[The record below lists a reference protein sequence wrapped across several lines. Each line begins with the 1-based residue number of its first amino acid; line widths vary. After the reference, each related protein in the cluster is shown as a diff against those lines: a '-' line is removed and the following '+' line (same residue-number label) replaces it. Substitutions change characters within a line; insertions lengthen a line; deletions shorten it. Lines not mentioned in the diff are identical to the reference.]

1 MTRLLNDRTGT
12 IHKPGPTDDGTA
24 CGALRYV
31 PQQHITAVGDDERG
45 VDDETERCGR
55 CYEDTGGY

>member
-1 MTRLLNDRTGT
+1 MTRLLNERTGT

-24 CGALRYV
+24 CGALRHVPRRYV
-31 PQQHITAVGDDERG
+31 ISVGDEG
-45 VDDETERCGR
+45 QVDDETERCGR